1 MDSRYQKH
9 LTLQDRYT
17 IEEGLNHGYTLTR
30 IAEEVGKDKTTIS
43 KEIRKHRI
51 GNSQRI
57 GHVNDCMN
65 RFQCPIQHLCK
76 DCSVDRDCCRCRK
89 TDCRKVCPEYRS
101 DSCRYTHRAPYV
113 CNGCSMV
120 YDCHRP
126 HFYYRATSAW
136 SSYVERLKAS
146 REGISLTREQLY
158 ELDCLLTPLLKQG
171 QSIAH
176 IYAVHRNEIPCSV
189 KTLYN
194 YIDMGILTARNIDL
208 PKKVKY
214 KPRKRKHKEP
224 EIDYACREGRTYK
237 DFLEYMEKNGEANV
251 VELDT
256 VHGARA
262 KGSVMMTMLLRNTS
276 LMLIFLLPDCTQASV
291 KAVFDQL
298 TDKLGMEEFRKC
310 FPVILT
316 DNGSEFKNPKSLEMT
331 DNGQE
336 RTRIFYCDPLAA
348 SQKAKLEKNHE
359 FIRRVLAKGQS
370 LEGYT
375 QKDMTLLANHIN
387 STARSSLNNRTP
399 FELAELLNS
408 EKLLKV
414 LGLKKIEHD
423 KVVLT
428 PQLFRER

>member
-30 IAEEVGKDKTTIS
+30 IAEEVGKDKSTIS

-51 GNSQRI
+51 GNSQKI
-57 GHVNDCMN
+57 GNVNDCMN

-76 DCSVDRDCCRCRK
+76 DCRVDRDCCRCRK

-101 DSCRYTHRAPYV
+101 DSCRYTRRAPYV

-146 REGISLTREQLY
+146 REGISLTGEQLY

-176 IYAVHRNEIPCSV
+176 IYAVHRDEIPCSV

-214 KPRKRKHKEP
+214 KPRKRKRTEP

-237 DFLEYMEKNGEANV
+237 DFLAYMEKNSEANV

-256 VHGARA
+256 VHGART

-276 LMLIFLLPDCTQASV
+276 LMLIFLMPDCTQASV

-336 RTRIFYCDPLAA
+336 RTRIFYCDPLA
-348 SQKAKLEKNHE
+348 SWQKAKLEKNHE
-359 FIRRVLAKGQS
+359 YIRRVLAKGQS

-428 PQLFRER
+428 PQLFR

>member
-30 IAEEVGKDKTTIS
+30 IAEEVGKDKSTIS

-51 GNSQRI
+51 GNSQKI
-57 GHVNDCMN
+57 GNVNDCMN

-76 DCSVDRDCCRCRK
+76 DCRVDRDCCRCRK

-101 DSCRYTHRAPYV
+101 DSCRYTRRAPYV

-146 REGISLTREQLY
+146 REGISLTGEQLY

-176 IYAVHRNEIPCSV
+176 IYAVHRDEIPCSV

-214 KPRKRKHKEP
+214 KPRKRKRTEP

-237 DFLEYMEKNGEANV
+237 DFLAYMEKNSEANV

-256 VHGARA
+256 VHGART

-276 LMLIFLLPDCTQASV
+276 LMLIFLMPDCTQASV

-336 RTRIFYCDPLAA
+336 RTRIFYCDPLA
-348 SQKAKLEKNHE
+348 SWQKAKLEKNHE
-359 FIRRVLAKGQS
+359 YIRRVLAKGQS

-423 KVVLT
+423 KVILT
-428 PQLFRER
+428 PQLFR